1 MVEAQDEADDTAFG
15 DARDVMDV
23 VHAKAHDGGPEQDD
37 EHSLGEFTWLKP
49 AMRTLGL
56 SPSVV
61 ASSLLI
67 VVTFWCCV
75 FLRGMDITS
84 PK

>member
-1 MVEAQDEADDTAFG
+1 MIPPSVIPVTLWMLCTPKLTMADPSKMTSTLLANSRG
-15 DARDVMDV
+15 
-23 VHAKAHDGGPEQDD
+23 
-37 EHSLGEFTWLKP
+37 LKP

-56 SPSVV
+56 SPSVA

-75 FLRGMDITS
+75 FSRGMDITS